1 MKVEAVNGLIK
12 ILAAEGVTEVCTFP
26 TNVFNNV
33 CGEEG
38 VPNFMVRDERYA
50 VAVADAFSR
59 VSNGKR
65 FGVCSV
71 MGGLNPA
78 GTQMAYG
85 ALAQAYEDST
95 PLLCLTD
102 GVTADSVG
110 RPMYNID
117 DAFQSVTKWSG
128 YINAADRVPEF
139 MRRTFTNLKSGRPG
153 PILLQLPRGLGEY
166 NTDEFPYSPV
176 KGWKTM
182 ADPRDVEVAVRALR
196 SAEKPLIIAGQGIF
210 YADACQDLLGFAELA
225 RAPVLT
231 TLKAKSCFPEDHPL
245 SIGVRG
251 EPAEYFLKKSDL
263 VLAIGCGLSTTRF
276 GHGIPD
282 AATKKII
289 HSVVE
294 ESDINRVYPTGHAV
308 IGDAKLV
315 LGQLTAE
322 LEKQGAPKRKSITNE
337 IDATKKN
344 KAEKYG
350 PPMESGETP
359 INPYR
364 VYADIM
370 EILDRENSFVTH
382 ESGNTRDQLSTVY
395 EALVPHG
402 FMGWG
407 NVSTLGFGLGAAMG
421 AKLAMP
427 ERQIVSVTGD
437 AGFGYQVGNY
447 EAMVRNGMGITTVHI
462 NNSGFAGYGP
472 GFWGHGHS
480 PFTSEVT
487 PSDIVNTA
495 KVVEGLGIH
504 SERVEDPDE
513 VAPALKRAL
522 KLNSSGRPAF
532 LEVLCSRYP
541 VYGGWIRA

>member
-1 MKVEAVNGLIK
+1 LKVEAVNGLIK
-12 ILAAEGVTEVCTFP
+12 ILVAEGLTEMCTFP
-26 TNVFNNV
+26 TNVFNNA
-33 CGEEG
+33 CGQEG

-102 GVTADSVG
+102 GVPAGSVG

-128 YINAADRVPEF
+128 YINAAHRVPEF
-139 MRRTFTNLKSGRPG
+139 IRRAYTHLKSGRPG
-153 PILLQLPRGLGEY
+153 PVLLQLPRGLGEY
-166 NTDEFPYSPV
+166 DPDEFPYSPV

-182 ADPRDVEVAVRALR
+182 GDPRDVEIAVKALR

-210 YADACQDLLGFAELA
+210 YADACDELLRFAEIA

-251 EPAEYFLKKSDL
+251 EPAEYFLNKSDL
-263 VLAIGCGLSTTRF
+263 ILAIGSGLSTTHF
-276 GHGIPD
+276 GHHIPD
-282 AATKKII
+282 AANKKII
-289 HSVVE
+289 QCVVE

-315 LGQLTAE
+315 LAQLTAE
-322 LEKQGAPKRKSITNE
+322 LEKQGAPKRKSIADKIE
-337 IDATKKN
+337 GIKKK

-350 PPMESGETP
+350 PPKKSGETP
-359 INPYR
+359 VNPYR
-364 VYADIM
+364 VYAEIM
-370 EILDRENSFVTH
+370 ATVDRGNSFVTH

-462 NNSGFAGYGP
+462 NNSGFSGYGP
-472 GFWGHGHS
+472 GFWGTGHS
-480 PFTSEVT
+480 PYTSEVT
-487 PSDIVNTA
+487 PSDIVKTA
-495 KVVEGLGIH
+495 KAVEGLGIH

-522 KLNSSGRPAF
+522 KLNASGKPAF
-532 LEVLCSRYP
+532 IEVICSRYP

>member
-12 ILAAEGVTEVCTFP
+12 ILKAEGVKEVCTFP
-26 TNVFNNV
+26 TTVFNNA

-38 VPNFMVRDERYA
+38 IPNFMVRDERYA

-59 VSNGKR
+59 VSNGKS

-102 GVTADSVG
+102 GVPPDSYG
-110 RPMYNID
+110 RPMYDID
-117 DAFQSVTKWSG
+117 DAFQSITKWSG
-128 YINAADRVPEF
+128 YINAANRVPEF
-139 MRRTFTNLKSGRPG
+139 MRRAFTNLKNGRPG
-153 PILLQLPRGLGEY
+153 PVLIQLPRGLGEY
-166 NTDEFPYSPV
+166 DMAEFPYSPV
-176 KGWKTM
+176 NKWKTM
-182 ADPRDVEVAVRALR
+182 ADPKDIEIAVRTIR
-196 SAEKPLIIAGQGIF
+196 SSDKPLIIAGQGIF
-210 YADACQDLLGFAELA
+210 YADACQELLTLAELV

-245 SIGVRG
+245 SVGVRG
-251 EPAEYFLKKSDL
+251 EPAEYFLNKSDL
-263 VLAIGCGLSTTRF
+263 ILGIGCSLSTTRF
-276 GHGIPD
+276 GHSIPNS
-282 AATKKII
+282 TGKKII
-289 HSVVE
+289 HCIIE
-294 ESDINRVYPTGHAV
+294 ESDINRRYPTYHAV
-308 IGDAKLV
+308 LGDAKLV
-315 LGQLTAE
+315 LKQLILE
-322 LEKQGAPKRKSITNE
+322 IEKQGAPKKKGILDE
-337 IDATKKN
+337 IMAVKKK

-350 PPMESGETP
+350 PPMESSETP

-364 VYADIM
+364 VYAEIM
-370 EILDRENSFVTH
+370 ATIDRENSFVTH
-382 ESGNTRDQLSTVY
+382 ESGNTRDQLSTVF

-427 ERQIVSVTGD
+427 ERQIISVTGD

-447 EAMVRNGMGITTVHI
+447 ESMVRYKMGITTVHI

-480 PFTSEVT
+480 PYTAEVT
-487 PSDIVNTA
+487 PSEVFNTA
-495 KVVEGLGIH
+495 KAVEGLGIT
-504 SERVEDPDE
+504 SERIEDPDE
-513 VAPALKRAL
+513 IVPALIRAL
-522 KLNSSGRPAF
+522 KLNESGKPAF
-532 LEVLCSRYP
+532 IEFICSSYP
-541 VYGGWIRA
+541 VYGQWIRY